1 LTEGAGRR
9 FGGNAT
15 VRYSAQPLMIA
26 VSVLML
32 YPLYFVVVTAFKT
45 QKEYTT
51 NRMLPPAH
59 PTLHNFGDAFR
70 DGELVRWIGNSL
82 VVTIGAVAVSTL
94 IAALAAYPLARRTFF
109 GRKAFI
115 GLNVVLMVVPPVVL
129 VVPLFLLF
137 VNLGLVNSRLG
148 VVLIYIGLLIPFS
161 VFILVNF
168 FATIPRS
175 LEEAALVD
183 GASTWRVLRF
193 VIAPL
198 AAPAIVTVMVVNAVW
213 VWNELLIAV
222 VFLQDNDARTLTAG
236 LTFFQGRF
244 LTNDPLVM
252 TGALIA
258 SLPMLAIY
266 IAGQR
271 FFIRGLSA
279 GFGK

>member
-1 LTEGAGRR
+1 LSDRAV
-9 FGGNAT
+9 GGSTPART
-15 VRYSAQPLMIA
+15 SAQALMVVVSA
-26 VSVLML
+26 VTL
-32 YPLYFVVVTAFKT
+32 YPLYFVVVTALKS
-45 QKEYTT
+45 QKEYAT
-51 NRMLPPAH
+51 NRMLPPLH

-70 DGELVRWIGNSL
+70 DGELLRWIANSL
-82 VVTIGAVAVSTL
+82 VVTVGAVAFSTL
-94 IAALAAYPLARRTFF
+94 IAAVAAYPLARRTFR

-115 GLNVVLMVVPPVVL
+115 GLNVLLMVVPPVVL

-137 VNLGLVNSRLG
+137 VNLHLINSRLG

-161 VFILVNF
+161 IFILVNF

-175 LEEAALVD
+175 LEEAALID

-193 VIAPL
+193 VISPL

>member
-1 LTEGAGRR
+1 LSDRA
-9 FGGNAT
+9 FGGGGVPA
-15 VRYSAQPLMIA
+15 RGSAQAVMVA
-26 VSVLML
+26 VSVLTL
-32 YPLYFVVVTAFKT
+32 YPLYFVVVTAFKS
-45 QKEYTT
+45 QSEYAT

-70 DGELVRWIGNSL
+70 DGELIRWIGNSL
-82 VVTIGAVAVSTL
+82 IVTVGAVAVSTL
-94 IAALAAYPLARRTFF
+94 IAALAAYPLSRRSFP
-109 GRKAFI
+109 GRTAFI
-115 GLNVVLMVVPPVVL
+115 GLNVMLMVIPPVVL

-137 VNLGLVNSRLG
+137 VNLHLINSRLG

-175 LEEAALVD
+175 LEEAALID

-222 VFLQDNDARTLTAG
+222 VFLQDNNARTLTAG

-252 TGALIA
+252 TGALLA

-266 IAGQR
+266 VAGQR
-271 FFIRGLSA
+271 FFVRGLSA